1 MANETEPGPGER
13 GLAAQA
19 QRETHW
25 RRVVERWKASGQPKT
40 VFCARE
46 GINPPSLHRWLRELE
61 RRDGS
66 GPREPGSQRRRA
78 GNAPRFVPV
87 RIAMSASTAAAP
99 PIEVQVGEHRL
110 RVSPGFDPETLRQ
123 VLQVLSATRM
133 PEVPRC

>member
-46 GINPPSLHRWLRELE
+46 GINPPSLHRWLRELD

-66 GPREPGSQRRRA
+66 IPREAGPNRLRA
-78 GNAPRFVPV
+78 GKAPRFVPV
-87 RIAMSASTAAAP
+87 RIAMPASTAAAP
-99 PIEVQVGEHRL
+99 PIEVQVGEHTL
-110 RVSPGFDPETLRQ
+110 RVPAGFDPETLRK
-123 VLQVLSATRM
+123 VLQVLSATGM
-133 PEVPRC
+133 SEVPRC